1 MKKAR
6 NEDVYFRAT
15 KEEKETLKYVAE
27 LYIEFGR
34 TEVTVA
40 ASQILDRYIVE
51 EQRRRLECLNK

>member
-27 LYIEFGR
+27 LYDMNVSDFIRMLVKE
-34 TEVTVA
+34 
-40 ASQILDRYIVE
+40 
-51 EQRRRLECLNK
+51 RLEEEGYRG

>member
-1 MKKAR
+1 MEELRKAV
-6 NEDVYFRAT
+6 E
-15 KEEKETLKYVAE
+15 E